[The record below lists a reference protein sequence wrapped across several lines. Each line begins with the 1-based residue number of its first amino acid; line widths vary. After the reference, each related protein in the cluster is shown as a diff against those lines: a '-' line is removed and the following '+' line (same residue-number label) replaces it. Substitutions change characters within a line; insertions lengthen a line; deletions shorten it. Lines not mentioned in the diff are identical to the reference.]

1 MAETEEHKGLIIVRE
16 SPEEESGE
24 RVDHPQKLL
33 RIATMTRRLLEEARQ
48 ASLDESGRQRL
59 REIYT
64 SSLQELKGALSE
76 DLRKELEA
84 LAPRLE
90 ALPRRVGDPRGPGAA
105 GGLARGSV
113 PRNPGSPVVPAHAGP
128 GAIPGHAAAGSPT
141 WDAATGAW
149 EGRTRQRQ
157 GFRIHLAAPRGVM
170 CVAARRTTEVRARSP
185 PAIRIPD

>member
-16 SPEEESGE
+16 SPEEEPGE

-48 ASLDESGRQRL
+48 ASLDESGRERL

-90 ALPRRVGDPRGPGAA
+90 GLPSESEIRVAQAQLVGWLEGLFHGIQAALWSQHMQAQAQFQAMQQRALPQGMRHLEPGK
-105 GGLARGSV
+105 
-113 PRNPGSPVVPAHAGP
+113 
-128 GAIPGHAAAGSPT
+128 
-141 WDAATGAW
+141 DA
-149 EGRTRQRQ
+149 Q
-157 GFRIHLAAPRGVM
+157 GKDKDSGYI
-170 CVAARRTTEVRARSP
+170 
-185 PAIRIPD
+185 